1 MEKVL
6 DRRDDTLSK
15 MIDTVSSLRATTE
28 HGEPSNLNDEISEL
42 KIVLKSREIKIEQL
56 SSDLSSSQENLRKLR
71 DTASSESS
79 ELTKSLEEKL
89 SEATSK
95 FEEQRS
101 SFKSE
106 WMNFQQVLQELIACM
121 KHEDGVDSIDRLPD
135 LGEQMSTLFSLVQ
148 SKEEHLV
155 RVQTGECTRL
165 CQCES
170 LLCTAP
176 TPRFALTCIIETS
189 ELSNLKSV
197 RDTRATE
204 LDAILDSIR
213 WVSFT

>member
-106 WMNFQQVLQELIACM
+106 WVNFQRVLQELIACM
-121 KHEDGVDSIDRLPD
+121 KHEGCADDSIDRLPD

-155 RVQTGECTRL
+155 RVQTGECPRL

-170 LLCTAP
+170 LLYTLFDLLFCTD
-176 TPRFALTCIIETS
+176 TLNRICRTL
-189 ELSNLKSV
+189 EL
-197 RDTRATE
+197 E
-204 LDAILDSIR
+204 IR
-213 WVSFT
+213 S